1 MALADAARRF
11 EDSLN
16 RRETVKRAKQGWRPS
31 IIGFTGYGSTTSLH
45 VLGRAIMANP
55 DNKPLFRTP
64 RLPPSTHSVLGQ
76 VKEAFEQ
83 AEKLSETAQ
92 RGWRQFFTTQ
102 VGFLPVTVRAGDKVI
117 STKTDRSGYI
127 DVLVEDHGLAPGWH
141 EVTIEAAAAEPITA
155 KVLVVEP
162 SARFGLVSD
171 IDDTVMITWLPRAV
185 LAAWNSWVR
194 HTNTRK
200 PVPGMAQFYR
210 DLLDDSPEAPVF
222 YLSTGAWNTLP
233 TLEVFLTLNGFP
245 TGPLLLT
252 DWGPTPT
259 GMFRSG
265 QEHKKTQLRNLII
278 TFPDIDWFLVVDDG
292 QHDPLIFDELAR
304 EHPRHVAGIAIRQL
318 NPVEQVLSHGTL
330 EAIEDRRSDDDD
342 ARHGVP
348 TIEGQDGFELMAKLK
363 DLLRRRGSLL
373 SEEPRE

>member
-1 MALADAARRF
+1 MALADVARRF

-16 RRETVKRAKQGWRPS
+16 RRETVKRVKQGWRPS
-31 IIGFTGYGSTTSLH
+31 IIGFTGYGSTRSLH
-45 VLGRAIMANP
+45 VLGRAVMADP
-55 DNKPLFRTP
+55 DNKPLFRSP
-64 RLPPSTHSVLGQ
+64 RLPPSTHTVLSQ
-76 VKEAFEQ
+76 VQEAFEH

-127 DVLVEDHGLAPGWH
+127 DVLVEDHGLEPGWH

-155 KVLVVEP
+155 KVLVVKP
-162 SARFGLVSD
+162 TARFGVVSD

-210 DLLDDSPEAPVF
+210 ELLEDFPDAPVF

-245 TGPLLLT
+245 TGPLMLT

-259 GMFRSG
+259 GIFRSG

-278 TFPDIDWFLVVDDG
+278 TFPDIEWFLIGDDG
-292 QHDPLIFDELAR
+292 QHDPLILDELAR

-348 TIEGQDGFELMAKLK
+348 TIEGQDGFELMAELK
-363 DLLRRRGSLL
+363 TLQRRRGSKN
-373 SEEPRE
+373 PK

>member
-1 MALADAARRF
+1 MALADVARRF

-16 RRETVKRAKQGWRPS
+16 RRETVKRVEQGWRPS
-31 IIGFTGYGSTTSLH
+31 IIGFTGYGSTRSLH
-45 VLGRAIMANP
+45 VLGRAVMADP
-55 DNKPLFRTP
+55 DNKPLFRSP
-64 RLPPSTHSVLGQ
+64 RLPPSTHTVLGQ
-76 VKEAFEQ
+76 VQEAFEH
-83 AEKLSETAQ
+83 AEKISETAQ

-127 DVLVEDHGLAPGWH
+127 DVLVEDHGLEPGWH
-141 EVTIEAAAAEPITA
+141 EVTIEAATAEPITA
-155 KVLVVEP
+155 KVLVVKP
-162 SARFGLVSD
+162 TARFGVVSD

-210 DLLDDSPEAPVF
+210 ELLEDFPDAPVF

-245 TGPLLLT
+245 TGPLMLT

-259 GMFRSG
+259 GIFRSG

-278 TFPDIDWFLVVDDG
+278 TFPDIEWFLIGDDG
-292 QHDPLIFDELAR
+292 QHDPLILDELAR

-330 EAIEDRRSDDDD
+330 DAIEDRRSDDDD

-348 TIEGQDGFELMAKLK
+348 TIEGQDGFELMAELK
-363 DLLRRRGSLL
+363 ALQRRRGSKN
-373 SEEPRE
+373 PK